1 MLKKYKVAIVLS
13 SIVILIPV
21 LFGLIMWDQLPDT
34 MTTHWG
40 ADGVADGSAGKA
52 FTVFGLPAILL
63 GIHLLCLLMT
73 TLDKKQPEQNHK
85 AMRLVFWIIPAISL
99 VVNGMLYQVA
109 FGKAFHIAIFMPLLM
124 GVLFLA
130 FGNYMPKVKQNSTLG
145 IKLSWT
151 LNNEENWNKTHRL
164 AGKLWV
170 AGGLVILSTVFL
182 PVKAM
187 VAVSLCVL
195 LAMVAIPMVYSYR
208 IYRKHRAAG
217 VEYTAAPKSKIEKN
231 VQKIMAVVGP
241 LILVGV
247 AVVMFTGKVEVRCD
261 DTAFTVN
268 ATYWTELQVEYT
280 GIDTVEYREPLDV
293 GVRTNGFASARLS
306 LGVFQNDEFG
316 NYTLYSYT
324 GAKGFVVLTSKDK
337 TLVIGLKDPAQTQA
351 LYETL
356 QEKVKG

>member
-13 SIVILIPV
+13 SIVILIPM
-21 LFGLIMWDQLPDT
+21 LFGLIMWNELPDT

-40 ADGVADGSAGKA
+40 ADGVADGWSGKA

-63 GIHLLCLLMT
+63 GMHLLCLLVS

-99 VVNGMLYQVA
+99 VINGMLYQVA
-109 FGKAFHIAIFMPLLM
+109 FGKDFNITFFMPLLM
-124 GVLFLA
+124 GTLFLA

-151 LNNEENWNKTHRL
+151 LNNEENWNRTHRL

-170 AGGLVILSTVFL
+170 AGGLVIFGTTFL
-182 PVKAM
+182 PTMAM
-187 VAVSLCVL
+187 VVVALCVTL
-195 LAMVAIPMVYSYR
+195 VMVAIPMVYSYC
-208 IYRKHRAAG
+208 IYRKHRASG
-217 VEYTAAPKSKIEKN
+217 VEYTAAPKSKAEKT

-247 AVVMFTGKVEVRCD
+247 AVLMFTGKVEVRCE

-280 GIDTVEYREPLDV
+280 GVDTLEYRETLDV
-293 GVRTNGFASARLS
+293 GVRANGFASARLS
-306 LGVFQNDEFG
+306 LGIFQNEEFG

-324 GAKGFVVLTSKDK
+324 GAKGFVVLTAGEK
-337 TLVIGLKDPAQTQA
+337 TLVIGLQNAGDAQA

-356 QEKVKG
+356 QGKVKE